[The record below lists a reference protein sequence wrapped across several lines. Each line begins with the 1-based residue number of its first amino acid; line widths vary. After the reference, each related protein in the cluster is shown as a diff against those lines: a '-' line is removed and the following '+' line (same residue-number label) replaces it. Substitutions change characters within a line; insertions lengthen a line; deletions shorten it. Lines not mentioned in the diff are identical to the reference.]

1 MARSAPSGSVPG
13 IVPDTPFVTTG
24 RFLITALSPE
34 RSRPDCVRR
43 SSRVYLAAAVG
54 NLAGGSVGFSFNGQN
69 YVVGQT
75 SDLLTG
81 MGV

>member
-1 MARSAPSGSVPG
+1 MN
-13 IVPDTPFVTTG
+13 
-24 RFLITALSPE
+24 
-34 RSRPDCVRR
+34 
-43 SSRVYLAAAVG
+43 

-69 YVVGQT
+69 YAISQT